1 MQHFTEQRFRK
12 RAAVITLVSCAALQL
27 IAAVMNYIYEYSVK
41 GNSAFGLWGN
51 IISVAADFIGGAA
64 VFSGYAAVVYF
75 VFLYGLAGGGEWTV
89 ALIAGVA
96 LNSFLINFI
105 GSITYGMI
113 TAPVAAVI
121 VMTVFLIWTKGCRGI
136 QSIIFASYLIP
147 YIGAT
152 AILFATTVV
161 SAESLEVSFIYA
173 FINLGTDFLVLAVV
187 ARLANL
193 IRTRAIKKGDGNA
206 DISIGG
212 NILPHGNPVLK
223 TLLIADIL
231 YFAVSAAGK
240 LVDTIA
246 TLREYGAPVNGN
258 EWFTLL
264 SPYLTLAVWL
274 VAGYAVMVFIA
285 TRFEKAFML
294 SQDEADGAASAGKK

>member
-12 RAAVITLVSCAALQL
+12 RAAAITLVSCAALQL

-223 TLLIADIL
+223 TLLVADIL

-294 SQDEADGAASAGKK
+294 SQDEADGVAAAGKK